1 MGIRSIL
8 SAAVL
13 CGGLAMLC
21 QPAQAAVSESRQGA
35 VVATDVVDYRC
46 RHTGTAEEQDIK
58 VKVALTMPLDVT
70 TGKQMTIGWHG
81 TYVDDSTALRVPTT
95 GLAGGTKLYAYASIS
110 GVAQLTSATG
120 VGELA
125 QLTPGENISL
135 PTAEVPLKTKSA
147 NAGTATVRPA
157 AINFGTVPTEPSIEC
172 EVQNADALMTYDLII
187 AAANDQPADTD
198 ADSDAGPDTGS
209 DTDTDASSDPPIQE
223 TTADT
228 ANDTMNGTTG
238 NGKVRTTPAGGV
250 ATGGGGEAGP
260 DGRVLVWT
268 GLLLTLTA
276 SSGLVLR
283 RRRLGRGRP

>member
-1 MGIRSIL
+1 
-8 SAAVL
+8 
-13 CGGLAMLC
+13 MLC
-21 QPAQAAVSESRQGA
+21 QPAQAAVSEWRQGA

-81 TYVDDSTALRVPTT
+81 TYVDDSLALRVPTT

-125 QLTPGENISL
+125 QLTPGETITL
-135 PTAEVPLKTKSA
+135 PTADVPMKTTSA

-157 AINFGTVPTEPSIEC
+157 AINFGTVPTEPLIEC
-172 EVQNADALMTYDLII
+172 EVQNAGALMTYDLVI
-187 AAANDQPADTD
+187 AAADGRPAVTGDGT
-198 ADSDAGPDTGS
+198 DTGS
-209 DTDTDASSDPPIQE
+209 DTDTDTSSVPMIQE
-223 TTADT
+223 STADT
-228 ANDTMNGTTG
+228 VNDTTNGTTG
-238 NGKVRTTPAGGV
+238 NGKVRETPAGGV

-276 SSGLVLR
+276 SSGLMLR
-283 RRRLGRGRP
+283 RRRHFGRGRP